1 MISASTLNSELI
13 YKIAQDFAQ
22 ATSLAVVVVNIHGDE
37 ISELFNFTP
46 FCQLMRQHPEHSGR
60 CRMSDRCGGLEA
72 SKKDQLCIYRC
83 HAGLTDFSIPL
94 VIAGHL
100 VGFVLCGQVRLSNDV
115 ELVDIL
121 NVDDRWQ
128 DDPALVQAFRD
139 VPEMDYSRVIASADL
154 LKLIVE
160 NCLKKQLNF
169 VVIKDNPSQNDPA
182 QASRAPSPHDGKM
195 KKALRYIDAHLSD
208 ELRLEDV
215 AAHVYLSP
223 YYFSKLFKKYQGIG
237 FNAWVNQQRMA
248 SAKELLCH
256 SDWSIASIARNL
268 GFSQT
273 SYFCKV
279 FRQTYQVTPQAF
291 RQQINAGSQT
301 ESF

>member
-1 MISASTLNSELI
+1 MISASSLNSELI
-13 YKIAQDFAQ
+13 NKIAQDFAQ
-22 ATSLAVVVVNIHGDE
+22 ATGLAVVVVNIHGEE

-46 FCQLMRQHPEHSGR
+46 FCQLMRQDPERHHR

-72 SKKDQLCIYRC
+72 SKSDGPCIYRC

-100 VGFVLCGQVRLSNDV
+100 VGFVLCGQVRLENDV
-115 ELVDIL
+115 ELIEIL
-121 NVDDRWQ
+121 NVDEHWRKDQTLLREYHKI
-128 DDPALVQAFRD
+128 PV
-139 VPEMDYSRVIASADL
+139 VDYSRIAASADL

-160 NCLKKQLNF
+160 NCLKKHLNF
-169 VVIKDNPSQNDPA
+169 VVIKDRDERPSARQRA
-182 QASRAPSPHDGKM
+182 QSPHESKM
-195 KKALRYIDAHLSD
+195 KKALRYIDAHLSED
-208 ELRLEDV
+208 LRLEEV

-237 FNAWVNQQRMA
+237 FNAWVNKQRMA
-248 SAKELLCH
+248 SARELLCH

-279 FRQTYQVTPQAF
+279 FRDTYQVTPQAF
-291 RQQINAGSQT
+291 RSLALEEQ
-301 ESF
+301 EMK